1 MKRSPAIVLSLMIVF
16 AAGGCKS
23 ASEKTDA
30 SNNRT
35 SPSANRNTG
44 GLVDLN
50 SATRAELVA
59 LPGIGEAYAQ
69 KIIDGR
75 PYHDKG
81 ELVRRKI
88 IPEATYEQV
97 SSKIIA
103 KQN

>member
-1 MKRSPAIVLSLMIVF
+1 MKRSPAIILSLLIVF
-16 AAGGCKS
+16 VAVACKS
-23 ASEKTDA
+23 TNEKVDA
-30 SNNRT
+30 SDNRG
-35 SPSANRNTG
+35 SPSANRSTG
-44 GLVDLN
+44 GLIDLN

-59 LPGIGEAYAQ
+59 LPGIGDAYAQ
-69 KIIDGR
+69 KIIEGR

-97 SSKIIA
+97 SSKVIA